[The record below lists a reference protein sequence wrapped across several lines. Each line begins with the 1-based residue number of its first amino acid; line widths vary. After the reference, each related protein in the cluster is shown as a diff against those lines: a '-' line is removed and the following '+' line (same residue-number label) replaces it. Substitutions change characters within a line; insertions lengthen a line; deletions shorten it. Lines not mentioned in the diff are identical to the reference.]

1 MEDKQFEEK
10 MKLLKKS
17 YDRVP
22 SQFNANDILRKIEA
36 EGKPKKEVKPYTTS
50 VASKWQKVSVWAVSL
65 ASVLLIGFLSASFI
79 NEGKNQGSG
88 INSEDKLEKINQSE
102 ELVLNKYGTGLHSK
116 TIDWPNS
123 EVQQKVHGYLKSNV
137 QPQGVIKSLINVSP
151 VEIIILY
158 DYAQQKYFPEINSS
172 LLSPYEGSEQD
183 GNHIHSEWLQRVI
196 LNEQTTSIRYLD
208 ELTVE
213 KNGTFYGSV
222 DIMNEDR
229 LIHSIP
235 MVLDGNG
242 VWKIDTNSVPPK
254 YTEPL
259 RAIDGETTELIQTL
273 YSRFKSEY
281 DFSILQEESALMIAG
296 IYLEA
301 WTQGDLETQYELL
314 VKGENY
320 STPSREEFLS
330 YPTGDGLDWKK
341 QFNTFELNQTETTD
355 VNGEFNGVGWFGLHD
370 EFVTADESKKG
381 FQMRKTLDGW
391 RVHFMPF
398 Q

>member
-1 MEDKQFEEK
+1 MEDKHFEEK
-10 MKLLKKS
+10 MKLLNKS

-22 SQFNANDILRKIEA
+22 SQFNVDDVLSKIEA
-36 EGKPKKEVKPYTTS
+36 EGKPKKEVKSFTTP
-50 VASKWQKVSVWAVSL
+50 VGSKWQKVSVWAVSL
-65 ASVLLIGFLSASFI
+65 ASVLLIVFLSASFI

-88 INSEDKLEKINQSE
+88 TNSESKLEDIDQPE
-102 ELVLNKYGTGLHSK
+102 EVVLNKYGTGLHSQ
-116 TIDWPNS
+116 TINWPNS
-123 EVQQKVHGYLKSNV
+123 EVQQKVHGYFKSSD
-137 QPQGVIKSLINVSP
+137 QAHGVIKSLINVSP
-151 VEIIILY
+151 VEIIVLY
-158 DYAQQKYFPEINSS
+158 DYAQQKYFPDINSA
-172 LLSPYEGSEQD
+172 LLSQYEGSEQD
-183 GNHIHSEWLQRVI
+183 RDQIYSDWLQRVI
-196 LNEQTTSIRYLD
+196 ITEQVTSIRYLD

-213 KNGTFYGSV
+213 KNGMYYGSV
-222 DIMNEDR
+222 DIMNEER

-235 MVLDGNG
+235 MVLEANG
-242 VWKIDTNSVPPK
+242 VWKIDTNSISPK
-254 YTEPL
+254 YIEPL
-259 RAIDGETTELIQTL
+259 TIIDAETTNLIQDL

-281 DFSILQEESALMIAG
+281 DYSILQEESALVIAG

-320 STPSREEFLS
+320 ITPPREEFLS

-341 QFNTFELNQTETTD
+341 QFNSFELNQTEATD
-355 VNGEFNGVGWFGLHD
+355 VNGEFDGVAWFGLHD
-370 EFVTADESKKG
+370 EFVTEDESKKG